1 MATLESSTD
10 SHAPAG
16 VDARRLAVTRLTLTD
31 FRCYRQQRL
40 ETDGRPVVLAGVNGA
55 GKTNVLEALSFLVPG
70 RGLRRARLG
79 EVRRHDSLPRPWG
92 VAARVSTP
100 RGAVE
105 IGTGYEAAPP
115 AGGRERRVVRI
126 DGQPA
131 KNQAEL
137 AEHVNAQWLTPQM
150 DRLFVEGVSGR
161 RRFLDRLVYGFDPAH
176 AARVAAY
183 EHAMRE
189 RARLLRQGPADAAWL
204 AALEVAMAAKGVAV
218 AAARRELV
226 ARLDAVC
233 AAPVG
238 PFPGAALAVAGTL
251 EGSLGEAPALAVEDR
266 FREGLA
272 ESRRSDAVTGST
284 ASGPHRSDLVVRHLE
299 SGMPAAQCST
309 GEQKALL
316 IAIVLANARLQGEER
331 ATVPLLLLDEVT
343 AHLDG
348 RRRLA
353 LFEEVAALGAQAWFT
368 GTDITLFAP
377 LAEAAQFFHVENAQ
391 VQPMKKTDE

>member
-1 MATLESSTD
+1 MLSRR
-10 SHAPAG
+10 PFLLG
-16 VDARRLAVTRLTLTD
+16 VEL
-31 FRCYRQQRL
+31 
-40 ETDGRPVVLAGVNGA
+40 
-55 GKTNVLEALSFLVPG
+55 LV
-70 RGLRRARLG
+70 
-79 EVRRHDSLPRPWG
+79 DLPED
-92 VAARVSTP
+92 VC
-100 RGAVE
+100 
-105 IGTGYEAAPP
+105 
-115 AGGRERRVVRI
+115 
-126 DGQPA
+126 
-131 KNQAEL
+131 
-137 AEHVNAQWLTPQM
+137 
-150 DRLFVEGVSGR
+150 EG
-161 RRFLDRLVYGFDPAH
+161 
-176 AARVAAY
+176 
-183 EHAMRE
+183 
-189 RARLLRQGPADAAWL
+189 
-204 AALEVAMAAKGVAV
+204 ALED
-218 AAARRELV
+218 LV
-226 ARLDAVC
+226 KSSETPLGAEG
-233 AAPVG
+233 APVE
-238 PFPGAALAVAGTL
+238 V
-251 EGSLGEAPALAVEDR
+251 LAVEDR

-316 IAIVLANARLQGEER
+316 IAIVLANARLQAEER